1 MGWLSVVVN
10 CLSIDSDHM
19 EDTIN
24 ELIDLDGIPHWVV
37 DEVCSIQ
44 KRIDDLINDVT
55 EANEN
60 KEG

>member
-1 MGWLSVVVN
+1 
-10 CLSIDSDHM
+10 M